1 MTPATTEDEIRRLY
15 HATIDELYAFVAGRC
30 RGDRDLAEDVTQ
42 ETWLR
47 AVRAWHAG
55 GIPDRPA
62 AWLTTVARNL
72 LSNHF
77 RRRPFEPLEGHD
89 DAVAPDHRGE
99 ERASLVSRALA
110 RLPAA
115 RHRLLAA
122 FHIDRHSVAEIAA
135 VQGVSERAVEGR
147 LRRARAQ
154 LRERIEADPDSE
166 GEL

>member
-1 MTPATTEDEIRRLY
+1 MTLPATEDEIRRLY
-15 HATIDELYAFVAGRC
+15 QDTIDELYAFVASRC

-42 ETWLR
+42 EAWLR
-47 AVRAWHAG
+47 AVRAWHAK

-77 RRRPFEPLEGHD
+77 RRRPFESLDGHD
-89 DAVAPDHRGE
+89 AATTNDRRGE
-99 ERASLVSRALA
+99 ERASLVSRALT
-110 RLPAA
+110 RLPVA

-122 FHIDRHSVAEIAA
+122 FHLDQHSVAEIAA
-135 VQGVSERAVEGR
+135 AQGLSERAVEGR
-147 LRRARAQ
+147 LRRAREE
-154 LRERIEADPDSE
+154 LRHQIEADPDSE